1 MKLQV
6 KDLLDTAN
14 AKDIYVTIT
23 GDCAIPLLDC
33 DAVVMECTIQQ
44 LYANMNDVVV
54 SVSEDEFTTLR
65 YKRNKTEMNSLY
77 GKTAVGGITRVKKS
91 SY

>member
-6 KDLLDTAN
+6 KDILDTAH

-23 GDCAIPLLDC
+23 GDAAIPLLDC
-33 DAVVMECTIQQ
+33 DSIVLECEIKE

-54 SVSEDEFTTLR
+54 SVSEDEFLELR
-65 YKRNKTEMNSLY
+65 YKRNKCNLNSMY
-77 GKTAVGGITRVKKS
+77 GKTATGGITRAKKS
-91 SY
+91 SK

>member
-6 KDLLDTAN
+6 KDILDTAH

-23 GDCAIPLLDC
+23 GDAAIPLLECDTVVLDC
-33 DAVVMECTIQQ
+33 EIKE

-54 SVSEDEFTTLR
+54 SVSEDEFLELR
-65 YKRNKTEMNSLY
+65 YKKIKTDMNSLY
-77 GKTAVGGITRVKKS
+77 GTTAVGGITRVKKS
-91 SY
+91 SK